1 MGKTR
6 LSLRAHKAM
15 AHKTGTFP
23 TKKSKKN
30 GGKTERRKKKSKSN
44 STRAEVETDKDEEDE
59 YSTALAALEEYST
72 ALAALTAVAEDNTGE
87 DKNTDKPDTSFY
99 QEDLIPEDGIK
110 AEPPQDETAN
120 NTEELQLKRPI
131 QSSAEEE
138 ADDLNTQKTKK
149 QRTVLVTIGHKKD
162 LSVSK
167 ISVGFEIK
175 SEHLLEESETNTVT
189 ETKKESD
196 AEEEDD
202 TTTNEQRLSL
212 KPSPEGTVAVTDYTV
227 ATYLEDLDDKIKSMM
242 MISENRNK
250 IDKNRAR
257 ICKVCGK

>member
-1 MGKTR
+1 MG
-6 LSLRAHKAM
+6 
-15 AHKTGTFP
+15 
-23 TKKSKKN
+23 
-30 GGKTERRKKKSKSN
+30 KKSKSN
-44 STRAEVETDKDEEDE
+44 STRAEVETDKDEE
-59 YSTALAALEEYST
+59 EEYST
-72 ALAALTAVAEDNTGE
+72 ALSALTAVAEDNTGA

-99 QEDLIPEDGIK
+99 QKDLIPEDGIK

-138 ADDLNTQKTKK
+138 ADDLNSQKTKTKK
-149 QRTVLVTIGHKKD
+149 QRTVLVTIGHKKE